1 MKFEIGNTK
10 MPGMNIAYLQ
20 PNAEGSGRLT
30 PGVVCPNCYSPLTD
44 FALYGPGRLPDGT
57 LRRGYLGYCVRCAT
71 DCEVEQFAAFG
82 VWPMSGWRV
91 NRGEW
96 NVVQTPVP
104 SPEVATPAVVTG
116 QGDYSKGYTPKTSD
130 VLKKTQ
136 GVLLQV
142 LEVLKE
148 AICLTKLDERKH

>member
-1 MKFEIGNTK
+1 

-71 DCEVEQFAAFG
+71 DCEVEQFAAHG
-82 VWPMSGWRV
+82 VWPMSGWRI
-91 NRGEW
+91 NRGHW
-96 NVVQTPVP
+96 QVLQAPVP
-104 SPEVATPAVVTG
+104 AEAPPAVMIG
-116 QGDYSKGYTPKTSD
+116 QGDYRQEYTPSPGLLPSLEKTE
-130 VLKKTQ
+130 KIITT
-136 GVLLQV
+136 LLAV
-142 LEVLKE
+142 
-148 AICLTKLDERKH
+148 IRDMIRHERRR